1 MKIKFD
7 VLSLIIFS
15 KHPKGLVSPF
25 DRLFIHPCG
34 DVRVYHTT
42 IFNKFI
48 SYFSGVFLIW
58 QDMYGLSLVTYT
70 KRKQARMNKRINML
84 YNRWPVHI
92 CFEMHWHMLGNS
104 KPLWKKQRILWS
116 HSCCWYVWYWNWTS
130 SRLCQPLHYF
140 ISTSSIDIF
149 IRVYITSMKC
159 NEPVSVGS
167 RHTTIQ
173 LRWRTIC
180 NLGENFQN
188 NLEPKVIWC
197 STWDSTDTD
206 IYDC

>member
-34 DVRVYHTT
+34 DVRVYHAT

-58 QDMYGLSLVTYT
+58 QDMFGLSLVTYT
-70 KRKQARMNKRINML
+70 NPRKQARMNKRINML

-92 CFEMHWHMLGNS
+92 CFEMHWHILGNS

-116 HSCCWYVWYWNWTS
+116 HVVDTFDIETG
-130 SRLCQPLHYF
+130 LH
-140 ISTSSIDIF
+140 
-149 IRVYITSMKC
+149 RVYANHC
-159 NEPVSVGS
+159 
-167 RHTTIQ
+167 TTLSLPPALTYSFECI
-173 LRWRTIC
+173 
-180 NLGENFQN
+180 
-188 NLEPKVIWC
+188 
-197 STWDSTDTD
+197 
-206 IYDC
+206 